1 MWKLLQ
7 TQDYSKTLLY
17 IITKM
22 VQFTFA
28 VLSGKYHMKNNL
40 KACLHGGGEIHVGNP
55 LSWGN
60 PPVHIISHFK
70 LITFT

>member
-7 TQDYSKTLLY
+7 TQESKTLLY
-17 IITKM
+17 IISKM

-28 VLSGKYHMKNNL
+28 VLAGKYQMKYNL
-40 KACLHGGGEIHVGNP
+40 KACLHGGGEIQVGN
-55 LSWGN
+55 LLRWGN

>member
-1 MWKLLQ
+1 
-7 TQDYSKTLLY
+7 
-17 IITKM
+17 M

-60 PPVHIISHFK
+60 PLVHIISHFK

>member
-1 MWKLLQ
+1 
-7 TQDYSKTLLY
+7 
-17 IITKM
+17 M

-40 KACLHGGGEIHVGNP
+40 KARLHGGGEIHVDNP
-55 LSWGN
+55 PNWGN